1 MENNELKI
9 KVEDVRKA
17 YGSIDENGRE
27 LLEKMFSKEVFTSTV
42 MDRIKTF
49 DDACR
54 ALGIDA
60 KQWMTENETSKMDA
74 NLLAYMKLRII
85 TEALNDGWKPKYDSK
100 EWHYGVWYDLM
111 TQEQYNRK
119 SNRKKEERG
128 VLFSGLAADD
138 AAAGFVGAY
147 TICLPSHTV
156 VHFGSQLCYKN
167 REIALYSG
175 KQFVDIWADFLFG

>member
-17 YGSIDENGRE
+17 YGSTDENGRE
-27 LLEKMFSKEVFTSTV
+27 LLEKMFGKEVFTSTV

-85 TEALNDGWKPKYDSK
+85 TEALNDGWKPKYDGE

-119 SNRKKEERG
+119 SNREKEERG
-128 VLFSGLAADD
+128 VLFGGNAHDGAY
-138 AAAGFVGAY
+138 AGFVFAP
-147 TICLPSHTV
+147 TNVSPSNTNA
-156 VHFGSQLCYKN
+156 HFGSRLCYKN